1 MGPGFALEGRP
12 VGVIKPKAT
21 KNCFA
26 AFLDLVT
33 FLCIRSKSFIKASYS
48 FLVICILKQF

>member
-1 MGPGFALEGRP
+1 
-12 VGVIKPKAT
+12 
-21 KNCFA
+21 
-26 AFLDLVT
+26 VT